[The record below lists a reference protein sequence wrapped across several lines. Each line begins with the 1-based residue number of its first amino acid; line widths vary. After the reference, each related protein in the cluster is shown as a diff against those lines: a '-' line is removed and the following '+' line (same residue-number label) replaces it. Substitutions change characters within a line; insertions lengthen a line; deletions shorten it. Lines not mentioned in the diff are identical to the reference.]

1 MIEKVRVKTSC
12 KGLIPNEEH
21 KNFVEGND
29 EIKEGELLTGQYANI
44 EGLRRG
50 KPFTYRLFITS
61 DNRYIYQNCLEPMKT
76 TEVMLGADSAQTPT
90 IVNLKQAETFSRVK
104 LYGVVGGAVAGFA
117 YARYKKHDYKK
128 ALMYTAVGSLL
139 GFGAAYLLDRKRDV
153 EVTPSV

>member
-1 MIEKVRVKTSC
+1 MIEKVRVTKSC

-21 KNFVEGND
+21 KNFVEGNE

-61 DNRYIYQNCLEPMKT
+61 DNRYLYQNCLKPMKT

-90 IVNLKQAETFSRVK
+90 IVNLRQAETFSRVK

-117 YARYKKHDYKK
+117 YARYKKLDFKK
-128 ALMYTAVGSLL
+128 ALMYTAVGSLV
-139 GFGAAYLLDRKRDV
+139 GFGGAYLLDRRRDV
-153 EVTPSV
+153 EVTPSI

>member
-1 MIEKVRVKTSC
+1 MIEKVKVKESC
-12 KGLIPNEEH
+12 KVLIPNEEH
-21 KNFVEGND
+21 KNFTET
-29 EIKEGELLTGQYANI
+29 KEGIDKGEILTGRYVNI

-104 LYGVVGGAVAGFA
+104 LYGVVGGALAGFA
-117 YARYKKHDYKK
+117 YAKYRKESWKK
-128 ALMYTAVGSLL
+128 ALMYTAVGSLV
-139 GFGAAYLLDRKRDV
+139 GFGGAYLLDRRRSV